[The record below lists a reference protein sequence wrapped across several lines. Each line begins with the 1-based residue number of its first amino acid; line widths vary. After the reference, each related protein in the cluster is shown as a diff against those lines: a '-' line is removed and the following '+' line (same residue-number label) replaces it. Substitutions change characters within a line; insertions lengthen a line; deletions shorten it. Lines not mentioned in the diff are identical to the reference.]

1 MKEKCLTTARLQVLQ
16 NVVYW
21 NAIVELNHGVLL
33 PLLIALAQFE
43 ENILSHSS
51 ATGTKH

>member
-1 MKEKCLTTARLQVLQ
+1 MKEKCLTTARLQALQ
-16 NVVYW
+16 NVYW
-21 NAIVELNHGVLL
+21 NAIVELNHIVLL